1 MWGSTMY
8 VSSYQ
13 SRTSLLKEGRVLQMK
28 ENDKKLKK
36 EMEKQAMRE
45 MQNIIKDTWN
55 EYRKLQERYRAFT
68 GREYEWLR

>member
-1 MWGSTMY
+1 MY